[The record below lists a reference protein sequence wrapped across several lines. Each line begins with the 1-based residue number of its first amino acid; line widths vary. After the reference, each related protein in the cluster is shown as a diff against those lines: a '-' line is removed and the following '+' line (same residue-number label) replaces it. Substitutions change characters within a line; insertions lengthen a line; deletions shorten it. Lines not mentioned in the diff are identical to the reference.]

1 MTPDIW
7 FVVVRAVVHIS
18 HANEVGVVV
27 EDDRH
32 GATERL
38 PEWWSE
44 NGDSPTL
51 NLPLMLP
58 NAGRWFIGPF

>member
-1 MTPDIW
+1 MAPDVW

-44 NGDSPTL
+44 WGLSNSQPSS
-51 NLPLMLP
+51 
-58 NAGRWFIGPF
+58 NAPKRGEMVHGPF